1 MDGTLCT
8 WSICTMHEGRATRYY
23 AASLTKTMPQHV
35 TDRLLYSECCEL
47 GRSGCLEYDLMAIGS
62 DFAPK
67 LMALNEFKTKF
78 SKEKTH
84 VPPDRD
90 VPIRRV
96 PYGMLTYMKN
106 VMRVMDL

>member
-1 MDGTLCT
+1 M
-8 WSICTMHEGRATRYY
+8 
-23 AASLTKTMPQHV
+23 
-35 TDRLLYSECCEL
+35 
-47 GRSGCLEYDLMAIGS
+47 MAIHELK
-62 DFAPK
+62 PQV
-67 LMALNEFKTKF
+67 

-96 PYGMLTYMKN
+96 PYGTLTSMKN